1 MTFVPHEVPYM
12 GDLATHE
19 AWRASGIWSLPVHCE
34 MYPLCWERKGLS
46 RTGKY
51 FDEYAK
57 MRQDCR
63 VLAENFNFVLYYY
76 KCSQCN
82 KSMNSVTQ

>member
-1 MTFVPHEVPYM
+1 MSIYHSIVMWIQFV
-12 GDLATHE
+12 A
-19 AWRASGIWSLPVHCE
+19 
-34 MYPLCWERKGLS
+34 ERKGLF